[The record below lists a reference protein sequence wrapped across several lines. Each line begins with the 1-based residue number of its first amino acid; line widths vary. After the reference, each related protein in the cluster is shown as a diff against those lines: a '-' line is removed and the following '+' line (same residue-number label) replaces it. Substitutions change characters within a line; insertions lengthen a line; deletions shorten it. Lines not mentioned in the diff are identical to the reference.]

1 MAISVNSKEL
11 IQLLELTPADQN
23 IMLPESTELASRK
36 FSLNISLQK
45 G

>member
-23 IMLPESTELASRK
+23 IMLSGKHGIGKSEILTK
-36 FSLNISLQK
+36 YFSS
-45 G
+45 